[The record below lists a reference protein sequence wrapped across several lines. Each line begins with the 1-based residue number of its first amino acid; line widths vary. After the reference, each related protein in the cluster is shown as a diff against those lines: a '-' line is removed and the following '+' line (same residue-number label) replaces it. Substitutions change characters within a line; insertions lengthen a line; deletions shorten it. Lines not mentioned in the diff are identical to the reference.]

1 MNKTTT
7 NSTDAATIRDE
18 LRECLSDE
26 AIQIAEEYD
35 SGYLC
40 DIISEIADGSVS
52 VYTADQVKF
61 AQEHSE
67 AAREAVSEGLAMDGR
82 QYFEA
87 HPGHDWRDYTAHVGV
102 AAWYLDTERELYSCL
117 EDAIAY
123 AAFEHVAGKAGKVD
137 LDAWNRVMDEHTED
151 WGDSNSRLEDILDE
165 ACTIYS
171 GQDEDDDEDEDED
184 EEA

>member
-1 MNKTTT
+1 MKNDTT
-7 NSTDAATIRDE
+7 NSTEAATIRDE
-18 LRECLSDE
+18 LREGLSDE
-26 AIQIAEEYD
+26 ALQIAEEYA

-87 HPGHDWRDYTAHVGV
+87 HTGHDWRDYTAHVGV

-151 WGDSNSRLEDILDE
+151 WGDNNSRLEDILDE
-165 ACTIYS
+165 AWSIYS
-171 GQDEDDDEDEDED
+171 RQDEDEDEDED